1 MIPASVAVAPR
12 RSSHAAIIGRAAVR
26 ALYTELALSPKPG
39 LVSPLD
45 SGAHDDMDMTTFM
58 RSLFALRGYFCA
70 IAAAGAAG
78 ADFMDLQA
86 LGMRAERRMLEATR
100 GINTHRGAI
109 FSLGLLAGAAGWL
122 TRKGSRSRAMPW
134 AAALPAAGA
143 RRSCGRESRQAPAM
157 VSRLSADMVPAGCA
171 TRRQPGSRCC
181 STSLFPRLCARSL
194 KAMSRRPWCRRFS
207 LVMAELDDTNLL
219 HRGGPEGLAFVRAQA
234 RAFLEAGGIEAVGWQ
249 ERAFALHR
257 ACIAR
262 RLSPGAPPICWRPLP
277 SSTTCAR
284 DRWARELRHP
294 LSRARVPS
302 TRGCSIR

>member
-78 ADFMDLQA
+78 ADFTDLQA

-122 TRKGSRSRAMPW
+122 QGRRAVVRGRRLGPLHCPPLGRSDRAGGRAGKLEPW
-134 AAALPAAGA
+134 DRGGA
-143 RRSCGRESRQAPAM
+143 P
-157 VSRLSADMVPAGCA
+157 V
-171 TRRQPGSRCC
+171 
-181 STSLFPRLCARSL
+181 
-194 KAMSRRPWCRRFS
+194 RRPR
-207 LVMAELDDTNLL
+207 
-219 HRGGPEGLAFVRAQA
+219 
-234 RAFLEAGGIEAVGWQ
+234 
-249 ERAFALHR
+249 
-257 ACIAR
+257 
-262 RLSPGAPPICWRPLP
+262 
-277 SSTTCAR
+277 CA
-284 DRWARELRHP
+284 
-294 LSRARVPS
+294 
-302 TRGCSIR
+302 

>member
-1 MIPASVAVAPR
+1 VIPASVAVAPR

-78 ADFMDLQA
+78 ADFTDLQA

-122 TRKGSRSRAMPW
+122 HAEGQSFAGD
-134 AAALPAAGA
+134 AL
-143 RRSCGRESRQAPAM
+143 GR
-157 VSRLSADMVPAGCA
+157 
-171 TRRQPGSRCC
+171 
-181 STSLFPRLCARSL
+181 
-194 KAMSRRPWCRRFS
+194 
-207 LVMAELDDTNLL
+207 
-219 HRGGPEGLAFVRAQA
+219 
-234 RAFLEAGGIEAVGWQ
+234 
-249 ERAFALHR
+249 
-257 ACIAR
+257 CIAR
-262 RLSPGAPPICWRPLP
+262 RWGAAIVRAGEQAGSSHGVEAVRRYGARGAREEAAAGFPLLFDFALPTLVHSLARRCRDGPGANPVCRHGRTRRHQPAPSWWPQRTGVRSRAGPRLSGSRRHRGGWLAGSSICPAPRLHRPTPLAGGRGRHAGGR
-277 SSTTCAR
+277 C
-284 DRWARELRHP
+284 LRHD
-294 LSRARVPS
+294 LRTGAM
-302 TRGCSIR
+302 GA